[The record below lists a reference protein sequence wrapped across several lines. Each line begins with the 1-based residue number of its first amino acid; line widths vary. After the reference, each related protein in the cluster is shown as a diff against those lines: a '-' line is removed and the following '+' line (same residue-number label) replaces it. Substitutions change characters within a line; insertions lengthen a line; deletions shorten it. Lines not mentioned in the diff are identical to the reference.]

1 MKNLILVLIGLAAAS
16 CTVADSGSRTSQ
28 ARPSGKIITVT
39 ACVSLEFKEREGF
52 FIMQGPDGEWA
63 DAPPPMEAT
72 GRFDVTFDDE
82 AKRPVVL
89 PWPGKEPP
97 RRLYQDNIKATVLVE
112 TKEGKNVFTILKME
126 SGNQTIYEGEP
137 EGS

>member
-1 MKNLILVLIGLAAAS
+1 MKNLIIVLIGLAAAS
-16 CTVADSGSRTSQ
+16 CTVADSGSRPDR

-52 FIMQGPDGEWA
+52 FIMQGPDGEWT
-63 DAPPPMEAT
+63 DAPPPIDPT
-72 GRFDVTFDDE
+72 GKFHVTFADE
-82 AKRPVVL
+82 KKLPVVL
-89 PWPGKEPP
+89 PWPGKQPP
-97 RRLYQDNIKATVLVE
+97 QRLYQDIKATVLVE
-112 TKEGKNVFTILKME
+112 TKEGKTVFTILKME